1 MHAKTIVSSP
11 SEINEILFTSH
22 EKRTTEEPPIDME
35 KNEELLAKEREGL
48 KYILPAAKLIEKY
61 RG

>member
-1 MHAKTIVSSP
+1 MQKLLYPLLQKSMIFCLLP
-11 SEINEILFTSH
+11 M
-22 EKRTTEEPPIDME
+22 KKKPTEEPPIVVE
-35 KNEELLAKEREGL
+35 KNEELLAEEREGL